1 MEITEYTV
9 EKIVDPTG
17 ILTGDRYEFR
27 LYMALDEEDELYSEG
42 GTGIRV
48 IFVVDNDVERIA
60 TAHFFQR
67 ETEEVLDFELEE
79 EEVAFILDFCRNN
92 LKE

>member
-1 MEITEYTV
+1 MEVTEYTV

-27 LYMALDEEDELYSEG
+27 LYIALDEEDELYSEG

-48 IFVVDNDVERIA
+48 IFMIDGDVERIA
-60 TAHFFQR
+60 SAHFFQR

-92 LKE
+92 LEE